1 MNRSSNGFGL
11 FGIFVAVVVMVLVA
25 AVTASPEANRA
36 GGNVAVVAK

>member
-11 FGIFVAVVVMVLVA
+11 FGIFVAVVVMALAA

-36 GGNVAVVAK
+36 GGDVAIVSK